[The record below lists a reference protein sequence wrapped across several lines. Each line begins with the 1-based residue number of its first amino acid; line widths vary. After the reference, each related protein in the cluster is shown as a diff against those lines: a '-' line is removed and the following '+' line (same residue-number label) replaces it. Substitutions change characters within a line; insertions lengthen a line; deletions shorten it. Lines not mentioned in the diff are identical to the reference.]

1 MNTIRR
7 IHLNPQ
13 SKGNLGKSFEAEFRA
28 AWLDRLG
35 VPWNGSDLDD
45 RHHTFANRH
54 PEIVRSYQL
63 GNEQESKAELL
74 TLFRRVL
81 KDAAPVHIVDTRAQ
95 ADALILTALEEL
107 QVLDV
112 CAEQGVRLTFFLF
125 PTDDT
130 ESMNNV
136 GKLFL
141 YGGDGVDYVIVH
153 NPAKARGDLF
163 KNSQLE
169 KRLLDYGAKTVT
181 LLPDECRAQNLSRSR
196 KKHDLALW
204 FVFDL
209 SRLGP
214 RPKSQF
220 PDNGVRRCGCDQ
232 KKSRGGR
239 RGGTSSL
246 GRPSF
251 FAFLRHRSPT
261 VVSQSS
267 HTGERRRGIQRRAN
281 AALWPFRFS
290 NLPFS

>member
-54 PEIVRSYQL
+54 PEVVRSYQL

-74 TLFRRVL
+74 SLFRRVL
-81 KDAAPVHIVDTRAQ
+81 KDAAPVHIIDTRAQ

-107 QVLDV
+107 QVLDI

-141 YGGDGVDYVIVH
+141 YGGDSVDYVIVH

-169 KRLLDYGAKTVT
+169 KRLLDYGAKAVT
-181 LLPDECRAQNLSRSR
+181 LPMLTPT
-196 KKHDLALW
+196 
-204 FVFDL
+204 
-209 SRLGP
+209 
-214 RPKSQF
+214 
-220 PDNGVRRCGCDQ
+220 
-232 KKSRGGR
+232 
-239 RGGTSSL
+239 TSCA
-246 GRPSF
+246 R
-251 FAFLRHRSPT
+251 LRHRLETDFATSLQLPT
-261 VVSQSS
+261 AVTECKSFSARLELG
-267 HTGERRRGIQRRAN
+267 TIRADN
-281 AALWPFRFS
+281 RFS
-290 NLPFS
+290 LCLGSAQ